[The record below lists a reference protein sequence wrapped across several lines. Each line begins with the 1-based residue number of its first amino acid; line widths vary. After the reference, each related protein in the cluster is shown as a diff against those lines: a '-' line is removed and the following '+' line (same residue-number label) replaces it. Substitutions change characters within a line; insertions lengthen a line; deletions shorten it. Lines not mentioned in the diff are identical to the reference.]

1 MIRKVIYDVFVT
13 REIPKKK
20 RKEEHETTKFQS
32 FVNIEIFEKYVS
44 PMLVFSTHDYDEK
57 NNMRA
62 TLDVKRGKKK

>member
-13 REIPKKK
+13 REIPQKKK
-20 RKEEHETTKFQS
+20 KEHGATKFQS

-62 TLDVKRGKKK
+62 TLDVKRGKK